1 MIPKL
6 RLTLPTTNIYL
17 WKFQV
22 LSAVC
27 QSVIKNAVC
36 LQNVFVA
43 VQKIVNPTTNNDS
56 YKQAEKNC
64 TICGIISQFFL
75 HFIGWC
81 PVRITI

>member
-6 RLTLPTTNIYL
+6 CLTLPTANIYL

-22 LSAVC
+22 LSVVC

-36 LQNVFVA
+36 LQNVFLA

-56 YKQAEKNC
+56 YKQAEK
-64 TICGIISQFFL
+64 IVQF
-75 HFIGWC
+75 
-81 PVRITI
+81 VA